1 MLFHMIYNMAHKNL
15 NMTAKKNNK
24 IQIYEKITIFT
35 FNCFCLLCYLLFL
48 AYFKIEHGMERVT

>member
-24 IQIYEKITIFT
+24 IQIYEKSHNFH
-35 FNCFCLLCYLLFL
+35 L
-48 AYFKIEHGMERVT
+48 